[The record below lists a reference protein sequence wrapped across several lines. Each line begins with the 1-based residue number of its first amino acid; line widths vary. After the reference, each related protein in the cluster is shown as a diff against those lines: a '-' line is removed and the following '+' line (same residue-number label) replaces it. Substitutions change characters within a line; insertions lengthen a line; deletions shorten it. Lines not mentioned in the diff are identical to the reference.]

1 MSTGGGG
8 GGGTNTVTRTEL
20 DPIMRPFVQYGLEES
35 TRLYQNPDMPKY
47 YPGQTFVGP
56 SQQTQAALAAA
67 QQRAT
72 MGNPLVPAAQQNVLG
87 LQTATNAANP
97 MFASMYQNAQTTPQ
111 TAQNVYGGLATGGIQ
126 NTASPLYQSLYG
138 NAQTTPQAAQNVFSG
153 LAGGQFGNAAMPL
166 TQSTAQGSFLSGN
179 PFFEGAFRGATQGAQ
194 TAYQDATQAALSNA
208 SRAGRYGSGSM
219 GTALDRAG
227 GVFANALTN
236 TAGQLAFQNY
246 GAERGMQEA
255 AIGRLAGLSQQDL
268 SNRLTGAQSLAQMGQ
283 QTFANQAAA
292 AQGLAGLSAQ
302 DISNRMAGAQ
312 ALSQTGQQTFA
323 NQAAA
328 AQAIGAASESDYA
341 RRLSAAE
348 LAPGLAAADYSDI
361 NQLLQTG
368 QAAEGYQEAAM
379 ADAVNRFNFAQQAPY
394 MKLQS
399 YLSGAYGAP
408 SGMQQTTPVYRNQM
422 GNVLGGALT
431 GAALGGGTGLGAG
444 VGAAIGGGLGLL
456 G

>member
-1 MSTGGGG
+1 
-8 GGGTNTVTRTEL
+8 
-20 DPIMRPFVQYGLEES
+20 MRPFVQYGLEES
-35 TRLYQNPDMPKY
+35 TRLYQNADTPQY

-72 MGNPLVPAAQQNVLG
+72 MGNPLVPAAQQ
-87 LQTATNAANP
+87 
-97 MFASMYQNAQTTPQ
+97 
-111 TAQNVYGGLATGGIQ
+111 
-126 NTASPLYQSLYG
+126 
-138 NAQTTPQAAQNVFSG
+138 AAQQTIQ
-153 LAGGQFGNAAMPL
+153 GG
-166 TQSTAQGSFLSGN
+166 FLGGN

-194 TAYQDATQAALSNA
+194 TAYQDATQLALSNA
-208 SRAGRYGSGSM
+208 SRAGRYGSGAM

-236 TAGQLAFQNY
+236 TAGALAYQNY
-246 GAERGMQEA
+246 DTERG
-255 AIGRLAGLSQQDL
+255 RQQ
-268 SNRLTGAQSLAQMGQ
+268 AM
-283 QTFANQAAA
+283 
-292 AQGLAGLSAQ
+292 
-302 DISNRMAGAQ
+302 
-312 ALSQTGQQTFA
+312 
-323 NQAAA
+323 
-328 AQAIGAASESDYA
+328 IGAAPA
-341 RRLSAAE
+341 
-348 LAPGLAAADYSDI
+348 LAGADYQDI

-394 MKLQS
+394 QKLQS

>member
-35 TRLYQNPDMPKY
+35 ARLYQSPDVPQY
-47 YPGQTFVGP
+47 FPGQTFVAP

-72 MGNPLVPAAQQNVLG
+72 MGNPLVPAAQQ
-87 LQTATNAANP
+87 
-97 MFASMYQNAQTTPQ
+97 
-111 TAQNVYGGLATGGIQ
+111 
-126 NTASPLYQSLYG
+126 
-138 NAQTTPQAAQNVFSG
+138 AAQQTIQ
-153 LAGGQFGNAAMPL
+153 GG
-166 TQSTAQGSFLSGN
+166 FLGGN

-194 TAYQDATQAALSNA
+194 TAYQDATQTALSNA
-208 SRAGRYGSGSM
+208 SRAGRYGSGAM

-236 TAGQLAFQNY
+236 TAGALAYQNY
-246 GAERGMQEA
+246 DTERG
-255 AIGRLAGLSQQDL
+255 RQQ
-268 SNRLTGAQSLAQMGQ
+268 AM
-283 QTFANQAAA
+283 
-292 AQGLAGLSAQ
+292 
-302 DISNRMAGAQ
+302 
-312 ALSQTGQQTFA
+312 
-323 NQAAA
+323 
-328 AQAIGAASESDYA
+328 IGA
-341 RRLSAAE
+341 
-348 LAPGLAAADYSDI
+348 APGLAGADYTDI

-408 SGMQQTTPVYRNQM
+408 SGMQQTTPVYRNQL

-444 VGAAIGGGLGLL
+444 VGAGIGAGLGLL

>member
-8 GGGTNTVTRTEL
+8 GQTTNTVTRTEL

-35 TRLYQNPDMPKY
+35 TRLYQNPDMPQY
-47 YPGQTFVGP
+47 YPGQTYVGP

-72 MGNPLVPAAQQNVLG
+72 MGNPLVPAAQQ
-87 LQTATNAANP
+87 
-97 MFASMYQNAQTTPQ
+97 
-111 TAQNVYGGLATGGIQ
+111 
-126 NTASPLYQSLYG
+126 
-138 NAQTTPQAAQNVFSG
+138 AAQQTIQ
-153 LAGGQFGNAAMPL
+153 GG
-166 TQSTAQGSFLSGN
+166 FLGGN
-179 PFFEGAFRGATQGAQ
+179 PFFEGAFKGATQGAQ
-194 TAYQDATQAALSNA
+194 TAYQDATQLALSNA
-208 SRAGRYGSGSM
+208 SRAGRYGSGAM

-246 GAERGMQEA
+246 DTERG
-255 AIGRLAGLSQQDL
+255 RQQ
-268 SNRLTGAQSLAQMGQ
+268 AM
-283 QTFANQAAA
+283 
-292 AQGLAGLSAQ
+292 
-302 DISNRMAGAQ
+302 
-312 ALSQTGQQTFA
+312 
-323 NQAAA
+323 
-328 AQAIGAASESDYA
+328 IGA
-341 RRLSAAE
+341 
-348 LAPGLAAADYSDI
+348 APGLAGADYSDI

-408 SGMQQTTPVYRNQM
+408 SGMQQTTPVYRNQL

>member
-20 DPIMRPFVQYGLEES
+20 DPVMRPFVQYGLEES
-35 TRLYQNPDMPKY
+35 ARLYQNPDVPQY
-47 YPGQTFVGP
+47 FPGQTFVAP

-72 MGNPLVPAAQQNVLG
+72 MGNPLVPAAQQ
-87 LQTATNAANP
+87 
-97 MFASMYQNAQTTPQ
+97 
-111 TAQNVYGGLATGGIQ
+111 
-126 NTASPLYQSLYG
+126 
-138 NAQTTPQAAQNVFSG
+138 AAQQTIQ
-153 LAGGQFGNAAMPL
+153 GG
-166 TQSTAQGSFLSGN
+166 FLGGN
-179 PFFEGAFRGATQGAQ
+179 PFFEGAFRGATAGAQ
-194 TAYQDATQAALSNA
+194 TAYQDATQQALSNA
-208 SRAGRYGSGSM
+208 SRAGRYGSGAM

-246 GAERGMQEA
+246 DIERG
-255 AIGRLAGLSQQDL
+255 RQQ
-268 SNRLTGAQSLAQMGQ
+268 AM
-283 QTFANQAAA
+283 
-292 AQGLAGLSAQ
+292 
-302 DISNRMAGAQ
+302 
-312 ALSQTGQQTFA
+312 
-323 NQAAA
+323 
-328 AQAIGAASESDYA
+328 IGA
-341 RRLSAAE
+341 
-348 LAPGLAAADYSDI
+348 APGLAGADYTDI

-394 MKLQS
+394 QKLQS

-408 SGMQQTTPVYRNQM
+408 SGMQVSQPVYRNQV
-422 GNVLGGALT
+422 GNILGGALT

-444 VGAAIGGGLGLL
+444 TGAAIGAGLGLL

>member
-8 GGGTNTVTRTEL
+8 GGGQTTNTVTRTEL

-35 TRLYQNPDMPKY
+35 TRLYQNPDMPQY
-47 YPGQTFVGP
+47 FPGQTYVGP
-56 SQQTQAALAAA
+56 SQQTQSALAAA

-72 MGNPLVPAAQQNVLG
+72 MGNPLVPAAQR
-87 LQTATNAANP
+87 
-97 MFASMYQNAQTTPQ
+97 
-111 TAQNVYGGLATGGIQ
+111 
-126 NTASPLYQSLYG
+126 
-138 NAQTTPQAAQNVFSG
+138 AAQQTIQ
-153 LAGGQFGNAAMPL
+153 GG
-166 TQSTAQGSFLSGN
+166 FLGGN
-179 PFFEGAFRGATQGAQ
+179 PFFEGAFKGATAGAQ

-208 SRAGRYGSGSM
+208 SRAGRYGSGAM

-236 TAGQLAFQNY
+236 TAGQLAYQNY
-246 GAERGMQEA
+246 DTERA
-255 AIGRLAGLSQQDL
+255 RQQ
-268 SNRLTGAQSLAQMGQ
+268 AM
-283 QTFANQAAA
+283 
-292 AQGLAGLSAQ
+292 
-302 DISNRMAGAQ
+302 
-312 ALSQTGQQTFA
+312 
-323 NQAAA
+323 
-328 AQAIGAASESDYA
+328 IGA
-341 RRLSAAE
+341 
-348 LAPGLAAADYSDI
+348 APGLAGADYTDI

-408 SGMQQTTPVYRNQM
+408 SGMQQTTPVYRNQV

-431 GAALGGGTGLGAG
+431 GAALGGATGLGAG
-444 VGAAIGGGLGLL
+444 VGAGIGAGLGLL

>member
-35 TRLYQNPDMPKY
+35 TRLYQNPDMPQY
-47 YPGQTFVGP
+47 FPGQTYVGP

-72 MGNPLVPAAQQNVLG
+72 MGNPLVPAAQQ
-87 LQTATNAANP
+87 
-97 MFASMYQNAQTTPQ
+97 
-111 TAQNVYGGLATGGIQ
+111 
-126 NTASPLYQSLYG
+126 
-138 NAQTTPQAAQNVFSG
+138 AAQQTIQ
-153 LAGGQFGNAAMPL
+153 GG
-166 TQSTAQGSFLSGN
+166 FLGGN

-194 TAYQDATQAALSNA
+194 TAYQDATQLALSNA
-208 SRAGRYGSGSM
+208 SRAGRYGSGAM

-236 TAGQLAFQNY
+236 TAGQLAYQNY
-246 GAERGMQEA
+246 DTERA
-255 AIGRLAGLSQQDL
+255 RQQ
-268 SNRLTGAQSLAQMGQ
+268 AM
-283 QTFANQAAA
+283 
-292 AQGLAGLSAQ
+292 
-302 DISNRMAGAQ
+302 
-312 ALSQTGQQTFA
+312 
-323 NQAAA
+323 
-328 AQAIGAASESDYA
+328 IGA
-341 RRLSAAE
+341 
-348 LAPGLAAADYSDI
+348 APGLAGADYQDI

-422 GNVLGGALT
+422 GNILGGALT

>member
-8 GGGTNTVTRTEL
+8 GQTTNTVTRTEL

-35 TRLYQNPDMPKY
+35 TRLYQNPDMPQY
-47 YPGQTFVGP
+47 YPGQTYVGP

-72 MGNPLVPAAQQNVLG
+72 MGNPLVPAAQQ
-87 LQTATNAANP
+87 
-97 MFASMYQNAQTTPQ
+97 
-111 TAQNVYGGLATGGIQ
+111 
-126 NTASPLYQSLYG
+126 
-138 NAQTTPQAAQNVFSG
+138 AAQQTIQ
-153 LAGGQFGNAAMPL
+153 GG
-166 TQSTAQGSFLSGN
+166 FLGGN
-179 PFFEGAFRGATQGAQ
+179 PFFEGAFKGATQGAQ
-194 TAYQDATQAALSNA
+194 TAYQDATQLALSNA
-208 SRAGRYGSGSM
+208 SRAGRYGSGAM

-246 GAERGMQEA
+246 DTERG
-255 AIGRLAGLSQQDL
+255 RQQ
-268 SNRLTGAQSLAQMGQ
+268 AM
-283 QTFANQAAA
+283 
-292 AQGLAGLSAQ
+292 
-302 DISNRMAGAQ
+302 
-312 ALSQTGQQTFA
+312 
-323 NQAAA
+323 
-328 AQAIGAASESDYA
+328 IGA
-341 RRLSAAE
+341 
-348 LAPGLAAADYSDI
+348 APGLAGADYSDI

-408 SGMQQTTPVYRNQM
+408 SGMQQTTPVYRNQL

-444 VGAAIGGGLGLL
+444 VGAGIGAGLGLL

>member
-8 GGGTNTVTRTEL
+8 GGQTTNTVTRTEL

-35 TRLYQNPDMPKY
+35 TRLYQNPDMPQY
-47 YPGQTFVGP
+47 FPGQTYVGP

-72 MGNPLVPAAQQNVLG
+72 MGNPLVPAAQQQALNTMQGGFLG
-87 LQTATNAANP
+87 
-97 MFASMYQNAQTTPQ
+97 
-111 TAQNVYGGLATGGIQ
+111 
-126 NTASPLYQSLYG
+126 
-138 NAQTTPQAAQNVFSG
+138 
-153 LAGGQFGNAAMPL
+153 
-166 TQSTAQGSFLSGN
+166 GN
-179 PFFEGAFRGATQGAQ
+179 PFFQGAFRGATQAAQ
-194 TAYQDATQAALSNA
+194 TQYTDATQQALSNA
-208 SRAGRYGSGSM
+208 SRAGRYGSGAM

-236 TAGQLAFQNY
+236 TAGQLAYQNY
-246 GAERGMQEA
+246 DTERG
-255 AIGRLAGLSQQDL
+255 RQQ
-268 SNRLTGAQSLAQMGQ
+268 AM
-283 QTFANQAAA
+283 
-292 AQGLAGLSAQ
+292 
-302 DISNRMAGAQ
+302 
-312 ALSQTGQQTFA
+312 
-323 NQAAA
+323 
-328 AQAIGAASESDYA
+328 IGAA
-341 RRLSAAE
+341 
-348 LAPGLAAADYSDI
+348 PQLAAADYSDI